1 MVGLY
6 ADGSPGEIFV
16 VMSKEGSTISGLM
29 DAFATSISIALQYGV
44 PLRVLVNKF
53 IHTRFEPAGMTN
65 NPEIR
70 FAKSVVDYIFR
81 YLGLKYLSK
90 EDQDAM
96 GLAKTM
102 VENNETQAKLV
113 EPAQKQ
119 AGQKIVEHESPNR
132 LEPDLLTF
140 DPQSD
145 PPACDNCAIIMISE
159 GPCYNSP
166 NSVT

>member
-1 MVGLY
+1 M
-6 ADGSPGEIFV
+6 
-16 VMSKEGSTISGLM
+16 
-29 DAFATSISIALQYGV
+29 
-44 PLRVLVNKF
+44 LVNKF

-90 EDQDAM
+90 EDQDAL
-96 GLAKTM
+96 GLAKTV
-102 VENNETQAKLV
+102 VENHDTQAKLV
-113 EPAQKQ
+113 EPAQRPVGENV
-119 AGQKIVEHESPNR
+119 AHAISSR

-145 PPACDNCAIIMISE
+145 APACDNCGMIMVRAGS
-159 GPCYNSP
+159 CYKCLNCGNTSGCG
-166 NSVT
+166 